1 MCSESIVENIFITFI
16 FFTLKCLNRDGV
28 VIELDVSYQYKAN
41 AKYLGQLVLQF
52 KDFDG
57 YKQVLSASGISAV
70 HDTCAFFTTTDFQM
84 DRGRFQENLRE
95 NMRKYCEDLYCELN
109 DLQVNNVQ
117 RPQLFESAVK
127 DKEAAKENI
136 RVAENERPRLILQAQ
151 TEYEQAIKQYEIIIN
166 NGTTTARIIKTRFD

>member
-1 MCSESIVENIFITFI
+1 M
-16 FFTLKCLNRDGV
+16 

-57 YKQVLSASGISAV
+57 YKQVLSASGVSAV
-70 HDTCAFFTTTDFQM
+70 HDTCAFFTTTDFQT

-117 RPQLFESAVK
+117 RPAQYESAVK

-136 RVAENERPRLILQAQ
+136 RIAENERPRLVLQAQ
-151 TEYEQAIKQYEIIIN
+151 SEFEQAKTQYEILVN
-166 NGTTTARIIKTRFD
+166 NGTTESRIIKTR